1 MLNREVYINSL
12 REYKDNN
19 KIKLIS
25 GMRQSGKTTIVK
37 KFVKELEI
45 DDFINIMVGDL
56 QRIDIYGNNGFQI
69 KQDIPPLVWDA
80 FRILVKEGYD
90 KQLIKSSK

>member
-1 MLNREVYINSL
+1 MLKREVYINSL

-37 KFVKELEI
+37 KFVKELE
-45 DDFINIMVGDL
+45 
-56 QRIDIYGNNGFQI
+56 
-69 KQDIPPLVWDA
+69 
-80 FRILVKEGYD
+80 
-90 KQLIKSSK
+90 KQL